1 MKFTTMTFIKTT
13 LLFCAIALLFGC
25 TTSTK
30 HTETRTVFK
39 YNESSG
45 INSLDPA
52 FAKDQSTTWATNQLY
67 NGLVQMNNKL
77 EVKPCIA
84 KRWAVS
90 ADGLKYTFTLRN
102 DVYFHNH
109 ELFANGKG
117 RKVIASDFV
126 NSFFRIIDETVASP
140 GAWIFNSID
149 RSEKSGYLGF
159 EAENDTTLNIYL
171 NKPFPPFLGLLTMQY
186 CSVVPHEI
194 VEHYGKD
201 FRNHPVG
208 TGPFKFKLWKEGVKL
223 VLMKNENYF
232 ERDNAGKPLPYL
244 DAVAITF
251 VSDKQTEFLDFVK
264 GNIDFISG
272 MDGRGSYKD
281 EILTHDGKL
290 NPKYASTMLLE
301 SQPYLNTE
309 YIGIYVDENQVGK
322 GTNPL
327 HNKLVRQA
335 ISHGIDKQK
344 LISYMR
350 NNIGTT
356 AVNGIVPAGL
366 PSFSNTVKGY
376 EYNPTKAKQLL
387 AQAGYDGTK
396 KMPEIK
402 ISTTEKRL
410 DIFEFIQSQLS
421 EIGVNVKLEVNP
433 SAVHRQMIAKSAL
446 NSFWASWIA
455 DYPDAENYFTLFYSK
470 NFCPAG
476 PNTTHFKNVEF
487 DKLYEQ
493 SQNETVDSVRY
504 KTYQKMDQLLMNEAP
519 VIPLY
524 YDQVIRLYRNNIE
537 GLESNALNL
546 LILKN
551 VKKNN

>member
-13 LLFCAIALLFGC
+13 LLFCTIAILFGC

-30 HTETRTVFK
+30 QAETRTVFK

-84 KRWAVS
+84 KRWTVS

-109 ELFANGKG
+109 ELFPNSKG

-126 NSFFRIIDETVASP
+126 NSFFRIIDEMVASP
-140 GAWIFNSID
+140 GAWIFNNID

-208 TGPFKFKLWKEGVKL
+208 TGPFQFKLWKEGVKL
-223 VLMKNENYF
+223 VLLKNENYF
-232 ERDNAGKPLPYL
+232 ERDNIGKPLPYL

-281 EILTHDGKL
+281 EILTPDGKL
-290 NPKYASTMLLE
+290 NPKYASTMLLQ

-322 GTNPL
+322 ATNPL

-350 NNIGTT
+350 NNIGT
-356 AVNGIVPAGL
+356 AAINGIVPKGL
-366 PSFSNTVKGY
+366 PSFSNNVKGY
-376 EYNPTKAKQLL
+376 EYNPAKAKKLL
-387 AQAGYDGTK
+387 AEAGYDGTK
-396 KMPEIK
+396 KMPIIK

-410 DIFEFIQSQLS
+410 DIFEFIQNQLS
-421 EIGVNVKLEVNP
+421 EIGVNVNLEVNP

-470 NFCPAG
+470 NFSPAG
-476 PNTTHFKNVEF
+476 PNTTHFKNAEF

-493 SQNETVDSVRY
+493 SQNETADSLRY
-504 KTYQKMDQLLMNEAP
+504 KTYQRMDQLLMNEAP
-519 VIPLY
+519 IIPLY
-524 YDQVIRLYRNNIE
+524 YDQVIRLYRNNID

>member
-1 MKFTTMTFIKTT
+1 MNFTPLLKLIALVLVTS
-13 LLFCAIALLFGC
+13 LLFNAC
-25 TTSTK
+25 TNTTK
-30 HTETRTVFK
+30 NNEKRTVFK

-45 INSLDPA
+45 ITSLDPA
-52 FAKDQSTTWATNQLY
+52 FSKDQSSIWATHQLF

-77 EVKPCIA
+77 QVMPCIA
-84 KRWAVS
+84 KRWVVS
-90 ADGLKYTFTLRN
+90 ADGLKYTFILRN
-102 DVYFHNH
+102 DVRFHNH
-109 ELFANGKG
+109 QLFAKGKG
-117 RKVIASDFV
+117 RTVVASDFV

-159 EAENDTTLNIYL
+159 EAENDTTLHIYL

-194 VEHYGKD
+194 VEYYGKD
-201 FRNHPVG
+201 FRNNPVG

-232 ERDNAGKPLPYL
+232 ETDTTGTPLPYL
-244 DAVAITF
+244 DAVAVTF

-281 EILTHDGKL
+281 EILTRDGKL
-290 NPKYASTMLLE
+290 TTKYASKMTLQ

-309 YIGIYVDENQVGK
+309 YIGIYVDDNQPNK
-322 GTNPL
+322 ASNPL
-327 HNKLVRQA
+327 TNKLVRQA
-335 ISHGIDKQK
+335 ISHGIDRVK
-344 LISYMR
+344 LISFMR
-350 NNIGTT
+350 NNVGTP
-356 AVNGIVPAGL
+356 AVNGMVPMGL
-366 PSFSNTVKGY
+366 PSFSTTVKGY

-387 AQAGYDGTK
+387 TEAGYGSSK
-396 KMPEIK
+396 KLPTIK

-410 DIFEFIQSQLS
+410 DIFEFIQSQLA
-421 EIGVNVKLEVNP
+421 EIGVNVALEVNP

-446 NSFWASWIA
+446 NAFWASWIA

-470 NFCPAG
+470 NHCPAG
-476 PNTTHFKNVEF
+476 PNTTHFSNKAF
-487 DKLYEQ
+487 DMLYDK
-493 SQNETVDSVRY
+493 SQNETVDTLRY
-504 KTYQKMDQLLMNEAP
+504 KIYQKMDQLIMDEAP

-524 YDQVIRLYRNNIE
+524 YDQVIRLYGNNIE

-546 LILKN
+546 LTLKN
-551 VKKNN
+551 VRKN

>member
-1 MKFTTMTFIKTT
+1 MNFTPLIKLIALALVTS
-13 LLFCAIALLFGC
+13 LLFTAC
-25 TTSTK
+25 TNTTK
-30 HTETRTVFK
+30 NKETRTVFK

-45 INSLDPA
+45 ITSLDPA
-52 FAKDQSTTWATNQLY
+52 FSKDQSSIWATHQLF

-77 EVKPCIA
+77 EITPCIA

-90 ADGLKYTFTLRN
+90 TDGLKYTFTLRN
-102 DVYFHNH
+102 DVRFHDH
-109 ELFANGKG
+109 KLFVNGKG
-117 RKVIASDFV
+117 RTVVASDFV

-186 CSVVPHEI
+186 CSVVPQEI

-201 FRNHPVG
+201 FRNNPVG

-232 ERDNAGKPLPYL
+232 ETDHQGKPLPYL
-244 DAVAITF
+244 DAVAVTF

-281 EILTHDGKL
+281 EILTREGKL
-290 NPKYASTMLLE
+290 NPKYAGKMTLQ

-309 YIGIYVDENQVGK
+309 YIGIYVDDNQPNK
-322 GTNPL
+322 ASNPL
-327 HNKLVRQA
+327 ANKLVRQA
-335 ISHGIDKQK
+335 ISHGIDRVK
-344 LISYMR
+344 LISFMR
-350 NNIGTT
+350 NNVGSP
-356 AVNGIVPAGL
+356 AVNGIVPLGL
-366 PSFSNTVKGY
+366 PSFSTSVKGY

-387 AQAGYDGTK
+387 AKAGYNGTK
-396 KMPEIK
+396 KLPAIK

-410 DIFEFIQSQLS
+410 DIFEFIQSQLA

-446 NSFWASWIA
+446 NAFWASWIA

-470 NFCPAG
+470 NYCPAG
-476 PNTTHFKNVEF
+476 PNTTHFSNKAF
-487 DKLYEQ
+487 DILYDK
-493 SQNETVDSVRY
+493 SQNETVDTLRY
-504 KTYQKMDQLLMNEAP
+504 KIYQKMDQLIMDEAP
-519 VIPLY
+519 VVPLY
-524 YDQVIRLYRNNIE
+524 YDQVIRLYGNNIE

-546 LILKN
+546 LTLKN
-551 VKKNN
+551 VRKN

>member
-1 MKFTTMTFIKTT
+1 MKHLHIYIYIITLIAIISSCNTNTATTE
-13 LLFCAIALLFGC
+13 
-25 TTSTK
+25 S
-30 HTETRTVFK
+30 RTVFK
-39 YNESSG
+39 YNESTS

-52 FAKDQSTTWATNQLY
+52 FAKDQSSIWATNQLF

-77 EVKPCIA
+77 EIQPCIA
-84 KRWAVS
+84 KYWQVS
-90 ADGLKYTFTLRN
+90 NDGLKYTFTLRN

-109 ELFANGKG
+109 PLFKNGKG
-117 RKVIASDFV
+117 RKVVAADFV

-140 GAWIFNSID
+140 GAWIFNAID

-171 NKPFPPFLGLLTMQY
+171 NKSFPPFLGLLTMQY

-201 FRNHPVG
+201 FRNNPIG

-223 VLMKNENYF
+223 VLMKNEHYF
-232 ERDNAGKPLPYL
+232 ERDAQGKPLPYL
-244 DAVAITF
+244 DAVAVSF
-251 VSDKQTEFLDFVK
+251 VADKQTEFLDFVK

-281 EILTHDGKL
+281 EILTHEGKL
-290 NPKYASTMLLE
+290 NPKYASTMVLQ

-309 YIGIYVDENQVGK
+309 YIGIYVDETQLN
-322 GTNPL
+322 
-327 HNKLVRQA
+327 NKANSLNDKRVRQA
-335 ISHGIDKQK
+335 ISHGIDRAK

-350 NNIGTT
+350 NNVGTP
-356 AVNGIVPAGL
+356 AVNGMVPQGL
-366 PSFSNTVKGY
+366 PSFSKNVKGY
-376 EYNPTKAKQLL
+376 DYNPTKAKQLL
-387 AQAGYDGTK
+387 SEAGYDNSHPL
-396 KMPEIK
+396 PEIK

-410 DIFEFIQSQLS
+410 DIFEFIQRQLG
-421 EIGVNVKLEVNP
+421 EIGVRVKLEVNP

-446 NSFWASWIA
+446 NAFWASWIA

-470 NFCPAG
+470 NHCPAG
-476 PNTTHFKNVEF
+476 PNTTHFKNQVF
-487 DKLYEQ
+487 DMLYDK
-493 SQNETVDSVRY
+493 SQNETVDTLRY
-504 KTYQKMDQLLMNEAP
+504 KIYQKMDQLIMDEAP

-524 YDQVIRLYRNNIE
+524 YDQVIRLYRNNIK

-551 VKKNN
+551 VEKK